1 VCANA
6 SVCKCQAG
14 WLVYMLTHIHHNHV
28 NLKQTSTSPCFTTC
42 TYAHS
47 HEEWRESSTLMSG
60 TIVHMHVST
69 CTHKHAHLCTHAHTR
84 TLTHTHAHKHA
95 HTRTLTH
102 TRMHTHRVVC
112 VTSPSVELE
121 DTHTRTPI
129 HTHTRMHTHRVVCVT
144 SPSVELEVPA
154 ARLLSQTVP
163 QYSTGSA
170 QHDITHSMTMPT
182 T

>member
-1 VCANA
+1 MCANA

-102 TRMHTHRVVC
+102 TEWC
-112 VTSPSVELE
+112 ASQ
-121 DTHTRTPI
+121 
-129 HTHTRMHTHRVVCVT
+129 
-144 SPSVELEVPA
+144 
-154 ARLLSQTVP
+154 ARLSSWKSQQP
-163 QYSTGSA
+163 GSSHK
-170 QHDITHSMTMPT
+170 QCPNIQQVVHSMT
-182 T
+182 

>member
-1 VCANA
+1 MCANA

-121 DTHTRTPI
+121 
-129 HTHTRMHTHRVVCVT
+129 
-144 SPSVELEVPA
+144 VPA